1 MNTPIQYDKIT
12 ELLASGNLD
21 QFTPKEKVEYLSR
34 VCEATGLNPLTR
46 PFEWLRLNG
55 KTVLYASKGCADQL
69 RKINGISIRVTEK
82 KIEDGVLFI
91 TVEGTDKSG
100 RTDTDL
106 GALPVGNLKGDQ
118 LANAVMKCL
127 TKAKRRLTLSMCG
140 LGIMDESEFDTLD
153 NAFEEGKQEMVRID
167 AAKERIEVKAEL
179 AENMDEVSQIT
190 QAIQSSMATLT
201 QGMTTIEKGKAMN
214 DVLGIQRF
222 SDISKLSLSELKI
235 RHERI
240 KELITEKEVRSS
252 KKKEDKPS
260 FVLES

>member
-1 MNTPIQYDKIT
+1 
-12 ELLASGNLD
+12 
-21 QFTPKEKVEYLSR
+21 
-34 VCEATGLNPLTR
+34 
-46 PFEWLRLNG
+46 
-55 KTVLYASKGCADQL
+55 
-69 RKINGISIRVTEK
+69 
-82 KIEDGVLFI
+82 
-91 TVEGTDKSG
+91 
-100 RTDTDL
+100 
-106 GALPVGNLKGDQ
+106 
-118 LANAVMKCL
+118 
-127 TKAKRRLTLSMCG
+127 
-140 LGIMDESEFDTLD
+140 
-153 NAFEEGKQEMVRID
+153 
-167 AAKERIEVKAEL
+167 
-179 AENMDEVSQIT
+179 MDEVSQIT